1 MSTATASR
9 NAMSADMKRQLKA
22 WEDQAKRNRV
32 AHAKVSTRAER
43 LALWAAII
51 AAVLAIFTGSAWTA
65 DLANAGIASSA
76 TIQWVAAVA
85 AFLSALIV
93 AVSATA
99 DWKQEQA
106 EHKAAQNRWST
117 VLEDIAAIRMD
128 GDTSKRRERLEN
140 DHAKA
145 TTDEPNVPPAV
156 WARTDDWL
164 AKHPG

>member
-1 MSTATASR
+1 MPTATANRIALS
-9 NAMSADMKRQLKA
+9 SDVKRQLGK
-22 WEDQAKRNRV
+22 WEAQATRNRV

-43 LALWAAII
+43 LALWSAIT
-51 AAVLAIFTGSAWTA
+51 AAVLAVFTGSAWTA
-65 DLANAGIASSA
+65 DVAGAGIASST

-99 DWKQEQA
+99 DWKRDEV

-117 VLEDIAAIRMD
+117 VLEDIAAIRLD
-128 GDTSKRRERLEN
+128 GDTPKRRRQLEI

-145 TTDEPNVPPAV
+145 TADEPNVPPAI
-156 WARTDDWL
+156 WNRTDEWL
-164 AKHPG
+164 AKHPA

>member
-1 MSTATASR
+1 MPTTPANRS
-9 NAMSADMKRQLKA
+9 AMNADMKRQLTA
-22 WEDQAKRNRV
+22 WEAQATRNRV

-43 LALWAAII
+43 LALWSAIV

-99 DWKQEQA
+99 DWKQDQA
-106 EHKAAQNRWST
+106 EHKAAQNRWSI

-128 GDTSKRRERLEN
+128 GDAPKRREQLEA

-145 TTDEPNVPPAV
+145 TADEPNVPPAV
-156 WARTDDWL
+156 WARTDAWL
-164 AKHPG
+164 ANHPG